1 MERCEICGKPTS
13 SHEVGEYFVCHSCW
27 EEFPEKMEGLKEEIK
42 EERDRPAN
50 LEETAD
56 NEDPSS
62 FKEKNLQSLIS
73 LSLGDYENQPCVC
86 GSGERYGDCCLSRHE
101 SALVESMKK
110 EFMGARHVNR
120 LAMVRFTE
128 KLKEDQ
134 EQLEEIG
141 RVLDKG
147 AEEVDDP
154 ELKEMFDGEEFKEH
168 IRDSIDLSE
177 VRSME
182 TDEIISKLRNMGI
195 EFSEAR
201 LREQAKEYLSA
212 IQLADEGYYSQE
224 YTAETTDDEDFIW
237 MGIIVLW
244 DRLCPEIKNVEM
256 LDKEMQYGYRALK
269 EEKLE
274 DCVER
279 WRNAWEIVKKIKP
292 PGITRVK
299 TLDAFLPIR
308 LNQFVFNWCQDFDTQ
323 LSNAGNKL
331 DPSYHKVRI
340 KFSREFRRLFPQAH
354 ELTIKNF
361 RRSEGDALASIGK
374 LQEAENLFED
384 LIEDEPEFH
393 GGYTGLGDLY
403 KKHGPPSSDKPDFEK
418 AEGIYRDG
426 LKKVTE
432 PNDRKVL
439 EDRLDMLAEGSQLS
453 LTHFLTD
460 ELE

>member
-1 MERCEICGKPTS
+1 MKE
-13 SHEVGEYFVCHSCW
+13 
-27 EEFPEKMEGLKEEIK
+27 LKEKIK
-42 EERDRPAN
+42 EEEGRPAN

-56 NEDPSS
+56 NEDLSS

-73 LSLGDYENQPCVC
+73 LSLEDYENRLCVC

-101 SALVESMKK
+101 SALLESKAR
-110 EFMGARHVNR
+110 EVMGSRHVNR
-120 LAMVRFTE
+120 LSMVRFTK

-147 AEEVDDP
+147 AEETDDL
-154 ELKEMFDGEEFKEH
+154 ELKEMFDGEKFKKH
-168 IRDSIDLSE
+168 IRNFIDLSK
-177 VRSME
+177 VRAME
-182 TDEIISKLRNMGI
+182 THEIISKLRDMGI

-201 LREQAKEYLSA
+201 FREQAKEYLSA
-212 IQLADEGYYSQE
+212 IQLADEGYYSQGL
-224 YTAETTDDEDFIW
+224 TAETTDDEDFIW
-237 MGIIVLW
+237 MAIIVLW
-244 DRLCPEIKNVEM
+244 DRLCPEIKNIEM

-279 WRNAWEIVKKIKP
+279 WRNAWDIVKKIKP

-299 TLDAFLPIR
+299 TLDAFFPIR
-308 LNQFVFNWCQDFDTQ
+308 LNQFVFNWCQNFDTQ

-331 DPSYHKVRI
+331 DPSYHKLRI
-340 KFSREFRRLFPQAH
+340 KFSRDFRRLFPEAN

-374 LQEAENLFED
+374 LQEAENVFEN

-403 KKHGPPSSDKPDFEK
+403 REHGPPSSGKPDLEK
-418 AEGIYRDG
+418 AEEIYREG
-426 LKKVTE
+426 LEEVTG
-432 PNDRKVL
+432 PTDREVL
-439 EDRLDMLAEGSQLS
+439 EDRLDMLPEGTQLS
-453 LTHFLTD
+453 LTHFLKA
-460 ELE
+460 ESER